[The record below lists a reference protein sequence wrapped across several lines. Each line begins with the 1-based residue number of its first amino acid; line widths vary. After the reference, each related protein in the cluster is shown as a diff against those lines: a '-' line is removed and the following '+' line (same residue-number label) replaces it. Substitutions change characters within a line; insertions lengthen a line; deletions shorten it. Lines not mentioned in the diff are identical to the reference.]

1 MHVLAQQQAEKKAAP
16 APRTAEEEAAEEE
29 RMAAALL
36 PRKKRNLYD
45 SIQKRQASKRAR
57 VHELEKKCA
66 ALKEA

>member
-1 MHVLAQQQAEKKAAP
+1 MRAQREAEKTAAP

-29 RMAAALL
+29 RMAAAML

-57 VHELEKKCA
+57 VQELEKKRT
-66 ALKEA
+66 ALKEV